1 MEILLGLGLWSLNTA
16 LLYCMTETGLKINIW
31 HLLASLSLNNKML
44 GVVFLHGELCK
55 CLSSVCF
62 PPICLSVCCLLV
74 TVGLAAQQS
83 ASSQTF
89 ADHVSMT
96 IHIIYSSLP
105 LQPLPVWSLLC
116 GATKKK
122 KVSLFLELL
131 WEFCPVFTHHLHNTA
146 TSTPSL
152 PAGSTHLLSHL
163 LD

>member
-1 MEILLGLGLWSLNTA
+1 MKILLGLALWSLNTA
-16 LLYCMTETGLKINIW
+16 LLYSITETGLEINIW
-31 HLLASLSLNNKML
+31 HLPASLSLNNKML

-105 LQPLPVWSLLC
+105 LQPLPVCSLLC
-116 GATKKK
+116 GAQCVCVC
-122 KVSLFLELL
+122 VSPFSWSYCENSALY
-131 WEFCPVFTHHLHNTA
+131 LHITC
-146 TSTPSL
+146 TML
-152 PAGSTHLLSHL
+152 PHPHQICLQEALGT
-163 LD
+163 

>member
-16 LLYCMTETGLKINIW
+16 LLYCMTETGLEINIW

-74 TVGLAAQQS
+74 TVGLAAQQC

-96 IHIIYSSLP
+96 IHIIYSSRP
-105 LQPLPVWSLLC
+105 LQPLPVCSLLC

-122 KVSLFLELL
+122 KKSPFSWSYCENSALY
-131 WEFCPVFTHHLHNTA
+131 LHITCTILPHPHQVCLQEALTCSA
-146 TSTPSL
+146 TF
-152 PAGSTHLLSHL
+152 
-163 LD
+163 